1 MFEDRGFQLF
11 VEGNDLKKAKK
22 VSKKLGPVI
31 HAKATRT
38 WKGKKIPPPLLR
50 GCPCGD
56 FPPPIWNFGQIF
68 PSHMSFG
75 IKIH

>member
-38 WKGKKIPPPLLR
+38 WKGKKIPPP
-50 GCPCGD
+50 
-56 FPPPIWNFGQIF
+56 F
-68 PSHMSFG
+68 
-75 IKIH
+75 